1 MHLILITLSEFLI
14 MSSAALGELGKYDQ
28 AIPLIDKAL
37 AIDPNDTHALNNKEL
52 ALSKLGRTPA

>member
-1 MHLILITLSEFLI
+1 